1 MASTEYLS
9 RRPEDTEPLSKTIQI
24 LGVDDARTAS
34 KCKYYFENPENG
46 GEIQEA
52 KWDSIDRIC
61 YITFSDMA
69 GRFTVHLG
77 IYKDN
82 RPLTDTVYCV
92 CVCLEREWEVG

>member
-1 MASTEYLS
+1 MASTEYS
-9 RRPEDTEPLSKTIQI
+9 PGRPEDTEPLSKTIQI

-34 KCKYYFENPENG
+34 KCKYYFKNPEKG

-61 YITFSDMA
+61 YITFSDMT

-77 IYKDN
+77 IYKDIS
-82 RPLTDTVYCV
+82 PLIDCVYV
-92 CVCLEREWEVG
+92 C